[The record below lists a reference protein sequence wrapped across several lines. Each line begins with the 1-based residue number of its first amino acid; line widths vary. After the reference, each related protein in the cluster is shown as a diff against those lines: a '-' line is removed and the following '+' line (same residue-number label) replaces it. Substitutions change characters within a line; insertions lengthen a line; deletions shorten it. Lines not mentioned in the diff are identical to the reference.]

1 MSCWATSLTSS
12 ATSEDQVIVV
22 LVPAG
27 IQARQHP
34 AGDLPGSG
42 AGADLR
48 PPAQVVQVRLYQLG
62 E

>member
-1 MSCWATSLTSS
+1 MVNRIRHPRMG
-12 ATSEDQVIVV
+12 EDQIIVV

-42 AGADLR
+42 AGANPR
-48 PPAQVVQVRLYQLG
+48 PPAQVVQIRLDQLG